1 MLRKSANTY
10 IKILLGVL
18 FIAVIFGYT
27 YFQSTFLAEGPQ
39 FTFVSPASGT
49 IIEDSLV
56 EIKGVVLRISDISL
70 NGSPIFI
77 DEEGNF
83 SEMILLSPGQ
93 NIITLEAQDKFE
105 RKITRV
111 LELVSDVK

>member
-1 MLRKSANTY
+1 MGHRSVNTY

-27 YFQSTFLAEGPQ
+27 YFQSTFLADGPQ
-39 FTFVSPASGT
+39 FTFIEPSSGT
-49 IIEDSLV
+49 IVEDSLV
-56 EIKGVVLRISDISL
+56 EIKGVVSRVSDISL
-70 NGSPIFI
+70 NGNPIFI

-83 SEMILLSPGQ
+83 SEIILLSHGQ

-105 RKITRV
+105 RKITEV
-111 LELVSDVK
+111 LELIYK